1 MIKNKLQTILYVK
14 DMASEVH
21 FYRDV
26 LGLSVQYPAV
36 MSDYAGEMW
45 VEFKLGESSLALHGG
60 AQDTPN
66 DLHEVV
72 FWVEDI
78 YQVRKT
84 ILDAGFKINEIRT
97 LEDGALI
104 AEGRDP
110 EGHRIAIR
118 TTLNNYD

>member
-26 LGLSVQYPAV
+26 LGLSVQYPQGLKE
-36 MSDYAGEMW
+36 YAGEMW

-60 AQDTPN
+60 AEGGPDG
-66 DLHEVV
+66 LHEVV

-78 YQVRKT
+78 DQIRKA
-84 ILDAGFKINEIRT
+84 ILDAGININEIRT
-97 LEDGALI
+97 LEDSALI
-104 AEGRDP
+104 AEGLDP
-110 EGHRIAIR
+110 DGHRFAIR
-118 TTLNNYD
+118 STI